1 MIVSLI
7 LLIAYGWTLTTMNP
21 FDNEFICIVGS
32 MVFAFHFMIATVTII
47 DIEEKHKYH
56 DYGGF

>member
-1 MIVSLI
+1 VTLL
-7 LLIAYGWTLTTMNP
+7 LLIAYGWTLTSNNP
-21 FDNEFICIVGS
+21 FDVEILCVVGS
-32 MVFAFHFMIATVTII
+32 MVFVFHFLIATVTII